1 MFKLASKPRVAVR
14 RPDHVISISISAAHS
29 HIATS
34 QSSSQLQRLQPAIPN
49 IATVDTTSERGRDAT
64 QVSKHCTFHILS
76 FYRASRIMTK
86 LASAP
91 SATAKVLLAFAAST
105 CVCCTSLPTATAFV
119 HVPSR
124 PVTSSVP
131 FSALGGDRRHVLP
144 LPSLSPVSPSASS
157 VRLQAR
163 RRRRYDD
170 ADDEEDGYDD
180 EDLYYDD
187 DDNDGYAY
195 DNEDDYYDEEP
206 RRRRGRRRPVP
217 SDDLGTAASG
227 SEMQVPSPFGLRS
240 GLRLP
245 ESVSKAVLAGIFVLG
260 IGTGVTIDSQIN
272 TNPKDLASRDAIDQ
286 NAPNA
291 VVCAR
296 YGASAMAFDQR
307 VFVSFNPFNVYVAQ
321 ADVKPACVLRQ
332 SNVVQVLEQSG
343 LINDSE
349 VRACKRN
356 MVRFPLLDLFSSS
369 FSVHYV
375 YVSYSLHKSS
385 YMHYVF
391 L

>member
-1 MFKLASKPRVAVR
+1 M
-14 RPDHVISISISAAHS
+14 
-29 HIATS
+29 
-34 QSSSQLQRLQPAIPN
+34 
-49 IATVDTTSERGRDAT
+49 
-64 QVSKHCTFHILS
+64 
-76 FYRASRIMTK
+76 
-86 LASAP
+86 
-91 SATAKVLLAFAAST
+91 
-105 CVCCTSLPTATAFV
+105 
-119 HVPSR
+119 
-124 PVTSSVP
+124 
-131 FSALGGDRRHVLP
+131 SALD
-144 LPSLSPVSPSASS
+144 PSWPRPTPPEL
-157 VRLQAR
+157 LLLLLLLR

-187 DDNDGYAY
+187 DNDGYAY
-195 DNEDDYYDEEP
+195 DDEDDYYDEEP
-206 RRRRGRRRPVP
+206 RRRRGRRRPV

-245 ESVSKAVLAGIFVLG
+245 DSVSKAVLAGIFVLG

-349 VRACKRN
+349 IRACKRN
-356 MVRFPLLDLFSSS
+356 MVGPLALLVF
-369 FSVHYV
+369 FFFFCAYV
-375 YVSYSLHKSS
+375 YVSHSLTN
-385 YMHYVF
+385 F
-391 L
+391 LHALYCIMYYYDMVVEHLGVCWRTG